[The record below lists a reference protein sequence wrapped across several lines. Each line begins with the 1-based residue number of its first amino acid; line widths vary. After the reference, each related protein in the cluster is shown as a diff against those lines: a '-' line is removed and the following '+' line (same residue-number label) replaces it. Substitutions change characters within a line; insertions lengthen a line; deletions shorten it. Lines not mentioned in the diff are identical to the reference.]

1 MSKEYHDRFTE
12 ASEDLEKRSGFIC
25 ESCKKTYVKEKAV
38 KKDMTCCNRTMKEL
52 VQESFGP

>member
-25 ESCKKTYVKEKAV
+25 ESCKKTYVKEEAV

>member
-1 MSKEYHDRFTE
+1 MATQYHDKFSE
-12 ASEDLEKRSGFIC
+12 ATKELQDKSGFVC
-25 ESCKKTYVKEKAV
+25 ETCNETYSKHEAV